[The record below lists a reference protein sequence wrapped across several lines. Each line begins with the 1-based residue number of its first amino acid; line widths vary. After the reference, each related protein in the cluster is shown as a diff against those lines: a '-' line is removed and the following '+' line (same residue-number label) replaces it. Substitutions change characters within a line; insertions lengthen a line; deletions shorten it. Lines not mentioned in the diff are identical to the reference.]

1 MRLLLLLGEVGT
13 VNHQFV
19 GMINDKLQI
28 AALIGG
34 SESTDHTESI
44 KVKTTFDRGKGCC
57 NPATFLSF
65 PWHQNVWFK
74 FKIYIIK
81 LK

>member
-1 MRLLLLLGEVGT
+1 VGT

-65 PWHQNVWFK
+65 P
-74 FKIYIIK
+74 
-81 LK
+81 